1 MCIRDRS
8 PTEHALFR
16 PELQTP
22 LSGPGAFAP
31 RINDKPT
38 LPGYTTVDDLG
49 SEGDD
54 TIHEAIRFYDV
65 PNCIGAN
72 VDFDSSSGEPETV
85 DLIYNE
91 FIQDWVLLALR
102 YLGVKYEKEDT
113 KATLDDKTMTDV
125 ISDWVGEHWACEK

>member
-1 MCIRDRS
+1 M
-8 PTEHALFR
+8 
-16 PELQTP
+16 
-22 LSGPGAFAP
+22 
-31 RINDKPT
+31 
-38 LPGYTTVDDLG
+38 
-49 SEGDD
+49 
-54 TIHEAIRFYDV
+54 
-65 PNCIGAN
+65 
-72 VDFDSSSGEPETV
+72 DFDSSSGEPETV